1 MFNTGLIDSLKIR
14 VKLEK
19 VKILDKR
26 LITDFIAY
34 YPDLESLDNDKDNEK
49 PQQLLGDNYRKA
61 EPFTKI
67 IDGITYRF
75 YIKAFIDKNKLAH
88 EYVVFQISA
97 KMLKQKYF
105 EGITSENFNIIVDD
119 INSFGVLKVS
129 KKDFLEGLVSDIDI
143 CINQLI
149 DLKSLKTAF
158 AFIQQNPN
166 KGKLP
171 LIHHI
176 SQSNTLK
183 NTHNLGMD
191 FNKREKASNS
201 APYCKI
207 YHKGFELQSKSSIFY
222 SKFLSPM
229 KASVLDNLVRYEFTI
244 KAHKHK
250 EFLIKKGFKADF
262 KTLYDLLLAKPK
274 ELKEIAQSGLK
285 WYIEPKEKSKV
296 SEDLMPN
303 DVMVQWYQE
312 QLINLGF
319 DREKLLGFAYHID
332 CPVAKSRTKTKAKKL
347 LDDLE
352 NRDKKTKAKIQENER
367 SNNFLRNLG
376 L

>member
-14 VKLEK
+14 VKLEN

-34 YPDLESLDNDKDNEK
+34 YPTIEALDNDGNEQEK
-49 PQQLLGDNYRKA
+49 LGESFRKA

-67 IDGITYRF
+67 INGITYRF
-75 YIKAFIDKNKLAH
+75 YIKAFIDKNKMAH

-105 EGITSENFNIIVDD
+105 EGITSKNIDGIIDD
-119 INSFGVLKVS
+119 INAFKVLHVS
-129 KKDFLEGLVSDIDI
+129 KTVFLDGLVSDIDI

-158 AFIQQNPN
+158 SFIMQHPN
-166 KGKLP
+166 AGKKP

-176 SQSNTLK
+176 SQANTLK
-183 NTHNLGMD
+183 NTFNLGMD
-191 FNKREKASNS
+191 FNKREKATNT

-207 YHKGFELQSKSSIFY
+207 YHKGFELLSKSISFY
-222 SKFLSPM
+222 KAYLEPL
-229 KASVLDNLVRYEFTI
+229 KASLLDNLVRYEFTI

-250 EFLIKKGFKADF
+250 EYLINKGFKADF
-262 KTLYDLLLAKPK
+262 KTLRDLLAAKPE
-274 ELKEIAQSGLK
+274 ELKRIAQTGLK
-285 WYIEPKEKSKV
+285 HYIEKDTKTRINKDLNPTDLQIQSLMSIIINMGGE
-296 SEDLMPN
+296 EDKLF
-303 DVMVQWYQE
+303 QYLY
-312 QLINLGF
+312 LIN
-319 DREKLLGFAYHID
+319 DPSSKSRS
-332 CPVAKSRTKTKAKKL
+332 KSRTKKL
-347 LDDLE
+347 LDDLK
-352 NRDKKTKAKIQENER
+352 NRDQNLKIQLET
-367 SNNFLRNLG
+367 NNKTYQFLANLG